1 MTQDNAQ
8 PNVSLSEN
16 FNFSTPETRLHGVNL
31 GNWLLLEKWM
41 SPDIYPSAAEKD
53 EYTLCQTLGDKAKNF
68 MRGHRET
75 WITEADFKW
84 LKHWGINAIRLPF
97 GYWILDADGPYVA
110 SIDLLDQAVDWCE
123 QYDMKLLLDLHGLP
137 GSQGPEGHT
146 GRSGH
151 FAWPKD
157 QACYAKGLDVIEQ
170 IAQRYAGR
178 PCINAF
184 SVVNEPH
191 ESIPSNVLIP
201 FYEQA
206 IERVRKHMPADQV
219 AAVIAAYPEN
229 LMSTYHACLPNVPNV
244 WTDVH
249 LYQSF
254 IGWHNRDPYS
264 YIEAA
269 SRRGRQLCEWNN
281 QGPFVIG
288 EWSLS
293 WPKEL
298 HDVLLTWPKKV
309 YDQMMRVYAN
319 VQLAAF
325 EQSAGWYFWSY
336 KVLNRPHWSFR
347 DAVERGWFPA
357 SIDG

>member
-1 MTQDNAQ
+1 
-8 PNVSLSEN
+8 
-16 FNFSTPETRLHGVNL
+16 
-31 GNWLLLEKWM
+31 M
-41 SPDIYPSAAEKD
+41 SPGLYSSPDQKD
-53 EYTLCQTLGDKAKNF
+53 EYTLCKALGDKAQSV
-68 MRGHRET
+68 MREHRES

-84 LKHWGINAIRLPF
+84 LENWGINAIRLPF
-97 GYWILDADGPYVA
+97 GYWILDSDGPYVA
-110 SIDLLDQAVDWCE
+110 SLDLLDQAVTWCE

-137 GSQGPEGHT
+137 GAQGPEHHT

-151 FAWPKD
+151 FAWPND
-157 QACYAKGLDVIEQ
+157 QSCYDRSLDIIEQ

-178 PCINAF
+178 SCINSF

-191 ESIPSNVLIP
+191 ESIDAKTLIT
-201 FYEQA
+201 FYEQS
-206 IERVRKHMPADQV
+206 IERVRRHMPGDQV

-229 LMSTYHACLPNVPNV
+229 LMGTYHGCLPKIENV

-269 SRRGRQLCEWNN
+269 SRRGRQICEWNN
-281 QGPFVIG
+281 QGSLIVG

-298 HDVLLTWPKKV
+298 QDVLETWPAAV
-309 YDQMMRVYAN
+309 YDQMMRAYAN
-319 VQLAAF
+319 TQLAAF
-325 EQSAGWYFWSY
+325 EQAAGWFFWSY
-336 KVLNRPHWSFR
+336 KVPNRPHWSFR
-347 DAVERGWFPA
+347 DAVERGWFPQRYDA
-357 SIDG
+357 